1 MKKIISCLLILTL
14 LLCMVGC
21 FGENNS
27 SGSEK
32 ESILPSQGETGS
44 QETGD
49 EATGEEIDGSSTEQN
64 STAGTEEEYMKLFPL
79 EPDKTNLPSYAALC
93 SIEPGMTIEEVLSIA
108 GKPQRNEFHETT
120 LTPETSSTFDSFC
133 FVYDS
138 SDGPSI
144 GIVWDLAIT
153 SSGELVETVGEI
165 VQK

>member
-14 LLCMVGC
+14 LVCMVGC
-21 FGENNS
+21 FGEDKP

-64 STAGTEEEYMKLFPL
+64 STAGTEEEDMTWFPL
-79 EPDKTNLPSYAALC
+79 EPDKTDLPSYSALC
-93 SIEPGMTIEEVLSIA
+93 SIEPGMTRDEVFSIA
-108 GKPQRNEFHETT
+108 GNPQREEIYTTT
-120 LTPETSSTFDSFC
+120 LRPEISVTIDTLC

-144 GIVWDLAIT
+144 GIVWGYM
-153 SSGELVETVGEI
+153 SGESVMTVLTI
-165 VQK
+165 VIIQK